1 MLNYPIQEYMVID
14 DFNDFLSRFDKTM
27 NSLDEF
33 AYGLMDVDQ
42 FLTRK
47 NKIYLQQKK
56 GGTVPY
62 DYVISDGF
70 V

>member
-1 MLNYPIQEYMVID
+1 
-14 DFNDFLSRFDKTM
+14 M

-47 NKIYLQQKK
+47 NKIYLMKKK

-62 DYVISDGF
+62 DYVVADGF